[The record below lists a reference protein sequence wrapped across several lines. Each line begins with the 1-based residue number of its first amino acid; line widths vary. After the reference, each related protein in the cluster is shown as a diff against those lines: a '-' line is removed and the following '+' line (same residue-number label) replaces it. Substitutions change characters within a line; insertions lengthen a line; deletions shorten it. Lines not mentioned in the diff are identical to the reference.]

1 MPDSFAGRVAQ
12 VPPRLLLPHGT
23 AAPDR
28 LTVVDALA
36 LPDAV
41 PTCWLVL
48 ALDDNGTHHVLPLV
62 DQAQQPRRA
71 RTGDGWATAL
81 AAVGVAPSD
90 ERGWRVRAV
99 APVDP
104 AALQGSLVEEPVFS
118 SSWSEVV
125 DVAGGYRVRLVLRPE
140 TLTSVPPQ
148 PWRHI
153 AHTTPD
159 LVAGGLFDVTWQSQE
174 EGSDVR
180 AVSAAALVA
189 TVSDAG
195 SAAEALNRE
204 ATRHLRGVD
213 TANETLALARALGE
227 TLARVHH
234 ALATPSPEI
243 ADPLALLGDEGA
255 TLLARRIKDTLA
267 EAVVLTEVD
276 VRETLQSNMADLR
289 HSLADLESA
298 SGTWVLPAV
307 PLGSLQQFQVSGT
320 RLTLDPLTIRAIEG
334 PHLAVMDL
342 ARLLREV
349 THVAHGALRRMVS
362 GGEHV
367 PAERVPTWVGAVR
380 ETILERYEATLIA
393 YGQDPLLDP
402 RLLRP
407 FEIEAECRAL
417 IYASRELPTWSAVP
431 DAGLV
436 ELLTRW

>member
-1 MPDSFAGRVAQ
+1 MPDSFARRVAQ
-12 VPPRLLLPHGT
+12 VPPRLLLPHGS

-48 ALDDNGTHHVLPLV
+48 AVDDIGTYHVLPLV

-99 APVDP
+99 APLDP
-104 AALQGSLVEEPVFS
+104 AALQGSLIEEPGFS

-125 DVAGGYRVRLVLRPE
+125 DVAGGYRVRLVLKPE

-159 LVAGGLFDVTWQSQE
+159 LVSGGLFDITWQSE
-174 EGSDVR
+174 EEDSDVR

-189 TVSDAG
+189 MASDAG

-213 TANETLALARALGE
+213 TADETLALATALGE

-234 ALATPSPEI
+234 ALATPSPEVP
-243 ADPLALLGDEGA
+243 DPLVLLGDEGA
-255 TLLARRIKDTLA
+255 ALLARRIKDTLA

-276 VRETLQSNMADLR
+276 VRKTLQSNMADLR

-298 SGTWVLPAV
+298 SGAWVLPAV
-307 PLGSLQQFQVSGT
+307 PLGSLQQFQVSGA
-320 RLTLDPLTIRAIEG
+320 RLTLDPLTIRAVEG

-393 YGQDPLLDP
+393 YGQAPLLDP

>member
-1 MPDSFAGRVAQ
+1 MPDSFATRVAQ
-12 VPPRLLLPHGT
+12 VPPRLLLPHGS

-48 ALDDNGTHHVLPLV
+48 AADDNGTFHVLPLV

-71 RTGDGWATAL
+71 RTGDGWATAM
-81 AAVGVAPSD
+81 AAAGVTPSD
-90 ERGWRVRAV
+90 ERGWRVRSV
-99 APVDP
+99 ASIDGT
-104 AALQGSLVEEPVFS
+104 ALQGSLIEEQVFS

-125 DVAGGYRVRLVLRPE
+125 DVAGGYRVRLVLHPE
-140 TLTSVPPQ
+140 ALRSMPPQ
-148 PWRHI
+148 PWLHI
-153 AHTTPD
+153 AATAPD
-159 LVAGGLFDVTWQSQE
+159 LVAGGIFDVTWNSPDDT
-174 EGSDVR
+174 SDAQ
-180 AVSAAALVA
+180 AVSAVALVA
-189 TVSDAG
+189 TAFDAR

-213 TANETLALARALGE
+213 TADETLALAMALGE
-227 TLARVHH
+227 TLARAHH
-234 ALATPSPEI
+234 ALATPSAEI
-243 ADPLALLGDEGA
+243 SDPLALLGDTGA
-255 TLLARRIKDTLA
+255 AMLTRRIKDTLA
-267 EAVVLTEVD
+267 EAVVLTDVD
-276 VRETLQSNMADLR
+276 VRKTLQSNMADLR

-298 SGTWVLPAV
+298 SGAWVLPAV
-307 PLGSLQQFQVSGT
+307 PLGSLQQFQVSGS
-320 RLTLDPLTIRAIEG
+320 RLALDPLAVLAAEG

-393 YGQDPLLDP
+393 YGQAPLLDP
-402 RLLRP
+402 RLLRA

>member
-12 VPPRLLLPHGT
+12 VPPRLLLPHGS
-23 AAPDR
+23 AAPNR

-41 PTCWLVL
+41 PTCWLAL
-48 ALDDNGTHHVLPLV
+48 AVDDNGTHHVLPLV
-62 DQAQQPRRA
+62 DQGQQPRRA
-71 RTGDGWATAL
+71 RIGDGWAMAL
-81 AAVGVAPSD
+81 AALGAEPTD
-90 ERGWRVRAV
+90 ERGWLVREV
-99 APVDP
+99 APIDP
-104 AALQGSLVEEPVFS
+104 ATLRGSLVEEPVWS
-118 SSWSEVV
+118 TPWSEVM
-125 DVAGGYRVRLVLRPE
+125 DVVGKYRVRLVLQPE
-140 TLTSVPPQ
+140 PLTSAPPQ

-153 AHTTPD
+153 ANTTPD
-159 LVAGGLFDVTWQSQE
+159 LVAGGLFDVTWVSIE
-174 EGSDVR
+174 DEADVR

-189 TVSDAG
+189 TTSAAE

-213 TANETLALARALGE
+213 TSDETLVLATALGE
-227 TLARVHH
+227 TLARAHH
-234 ALATPSPEI
+234 ALATPSPEV
-243 ADPLALLGDEGA
+243 ADPLSLLGHDGA
-255 TLLARRIKDTLA
+255 ALLARRVKDTLA
-267 EAVVLTEVD
+267 EAVVLTDAD
-276 VRETLQSNMADLR
+276 VRKTLQSNMPDLR
-289 HSLADLESA
+289 HSLAELESA
-298 SGTWVLPAV
+298 NDAWALPAV
-307 PLGSLQQFQVSGT
+307 PLGSLQQFQKSGS
-320 RLTLDPLTIRAIEG
+320 RLTLDPLVVRALDG

-393 YGQDPLLDP
+393 YGQAPLLDP
-402 RLLRP
+402 RLLRV

>member
-1 MPDSFAGRVAQ
+1 VPDSFASRVAH
-12 VPPRLLLPHGT
+12 VPPRLLLPHGSV
-23 AAPDR
+23 APQR
-28 LTVVDALA
+28 LAVVDALP

-48 ALDDNGTHHVLPLV
+48 AVDDNQAFHVLPLV

-71 RTGDGWATAL
+71 RPGDGWATAL
-81 AAVGVAPSD
+81 TAVGAD
-90 ERGWRVRAV
+90 AATERGWIVRSVTPIDAAV
-99 APVDP
+99 
-104 AALQGSLVEEPVFS
+104 LQGSLVEEQVFS
-118 SSWSEVV
+118 SPWSEVV
-125 DVAGGYRVRLVLRPE
+125 DVTGGYRVRLVLQPE
-140 TLTSVPPQ
+140 ALTSAPPQ
-148 PWRHI
+148 PWLHI
-153 AHTTPD
+153 GATAPD
-159 LVAGGLFDVTWQSQE
+159 LVAGGLFDITWQAP
-174 EGSDVR
+174 EGSAPAQ
-180 AVSAAALVA
+180 AVSAVALVA
-189 TVSDAG
+189 VASDAR

-204 ATRHLRGVD
+204 ATRHLRGAD
-213 TANETLALARALGE
+213 TADETLALATALGE

-234 ALATPSPEI
+234 ALATPSAEI
-243 ADPLALLGDEGA
+243 PDPLALLGDDGA
-255 TLLARRIKDTLA
+255 AALGRRIKDALA
-267 EAVVLTEVD
+267 EAVVLTDVD
-276 VRETLQSNMADLR
+276 VRKTLQSNMPELR
-289 HSLADLESA
+289 HSLADLETA
-298 SGTWVLPAV
+298 SGAWVLPPV
-307 PLGSLQQFQVSGT
+307 PLGSLQQFHVSGS
-320 RLTLDPLTIRAIEG
+320 RLALDPLGVRAADG

-402 RLLRP
+402 RLLRA